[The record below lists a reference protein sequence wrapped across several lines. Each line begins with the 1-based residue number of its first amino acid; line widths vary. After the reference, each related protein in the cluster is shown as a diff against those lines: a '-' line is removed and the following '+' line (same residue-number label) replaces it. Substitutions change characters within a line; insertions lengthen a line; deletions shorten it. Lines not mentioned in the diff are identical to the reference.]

1 MIFLDSF
8 LPKSVCRQP
17 TKRKYT
23 PVVVEYVCVIF
34 SYRIDVGIAS
44 ICTVFVSP
52 KTSVTRPPEKKDAFM
67 WTMGM
72 NVEFH
77 AAT

>member
-1 MIFLDSF
+1 
-8 LPKSVCRQP
+8 
-17 TKRKYT
+17 
-23 PVVVEYVCVIF
+23 VIF